1 MEQYHCHGLRSCI
14 KSCECEC
21 ERETRG
27 YDSGGESETYSKEG
41 HIAVRAVDVGGEMP
55 GVPISQ
61 SGNEGLQDTGSGND
75 NGRAD
80 GVSWGEDGGEAICS
94 HVGA

>member
-1 MEQYHCHGLRSCI
+1 
-14 KSCECEC
+14 
-21 ERETRG
+21 
-27 YDSGGESETYSKEG
+27 
-41 HIAVRAVDVGGEMP
+41 MP
-55 GVPISQ
+55 GVPVPQ

-80 GVSWGEDGGEAICS
+80 GVSWGEDGGEAICG

>member
-1 MEQYHCHGLRSCI
+1 MSE
-14 KSCECEC
+14 
-21 ERETRG
+21 RG
-27 YDSGGESETYSKEG
+27 YKSGDESETYSKEG

-61 SGNEGLQDTGSGND
+61 SGDKGLQDAGSGND

-80 GVSWGEDGGEAICS
+80 GVSGGEDGGEAICGY
-94 HVGA
+94 VGA